1 MTNKTAQLIRE
12 HLEVNRPYL
21 LLGGDVSFASSDNE
35 TGVIVDPAKL
45 GEFMTALN
53 TLLIDLLHQQKN
65 GTYREIFLDLHKVK
79 AETVDTKKAHLLLI

>member
-12 HLEVNRPYL
+12 HLEVNRPQL
-21 LLGGDVSFASSDNE
+21 LLSGDVSFASSDNE

-53 TLLIDLLHQQKN
+53 TLLIDLLHRKKD
-65 GTYREIFLDLHKVK
+65 GAYRLFLDLHKVK
-79 AETVDTKKAHLLLI
+79 AETVATKKTHLLLI